1 VPLVQA
7 LAFQSAA
14 ATSQSGQNTLVFSVC
29 TVAARTPAL
38 RQDTPHVPAR
48 AEKTDGLESSSS
60 ALAAAV
66 PSLWQPGTMLRVLFL
81 NGDRDLQRQVFA
93 AAQEWSDHANI
104 RFLVVLSGC
113 SDIRV
118 AFNPTGRT
126 WSTLGTD
133 ALKVPQDQ
141 PTMNFEHQ
149 SPGAGIPWNRA
160 EVINYYAALDPPWS
174 EQEVETHI
182 FQVASQDSTNFSQFD
197 PKSIMCYPIPNEWTV
212 GNFEVEVNEELS
224 ASDKGHIA
232 KLYPPVPLHRCS
244 TVPVNLIRQ
253 VTLPFRIPRGQ
264 MIEP

>member
-1 VPLVQA
+1 
-7 LAFQSAA
+7 
-14 ATSQSGQNTLVFSVC
+14 
-29 TVAARTPAL
+29 
-38 RQDTPHVPAR
+38 
-48 AEKTDGLESSSS
+48 
-60 ALAAAV
+60 
-66 PSLWQPGTMLRVLFL
+66 MLRVLFL

-141 PTMNFEHQ
+141 PTMNFGWHTRDTPHRVIRRDALHEFGHALGLIHEHQ
-149 SPGAGIPWNRA
+149 SPEAGIPWNRA